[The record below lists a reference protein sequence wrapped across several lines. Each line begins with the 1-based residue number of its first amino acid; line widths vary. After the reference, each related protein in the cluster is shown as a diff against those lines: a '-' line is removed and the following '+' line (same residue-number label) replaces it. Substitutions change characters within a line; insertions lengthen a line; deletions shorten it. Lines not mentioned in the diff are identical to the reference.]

1 MNSKRMAQ
9 SSKRVLILGINGQ
22 LGTAFSD
29 YVSRYYSVINRES
42 EDFVDIDV
50 TDRSALNKIIST
62 TSPDYLINCA
72 AVTNV
77 DLCERDKELAYD
89 VNVNG
94 IKNIISSTSN
104 DVKIIHI
111 STDYIFDG
119 NKEIYTETDPPNPLS
134 YYGKTKL
141 ESENILRG
149 SNRNYLIIRTSVIFG
164 ASHNNFYR
172 WVLESLSNGKE
183 ISVVTD
189 QVSNPTW
196 TWSLSEA
203 IYKSIISNL
212 EGVYHYAGEEI
223 ISRYDF
229 AKKIAKRNNLDPNK
243 IKPILT
249 SDLNQLAA
257 RPRFS
262 SLDTEKIKDKIDV
275 EHPTLDCIIDIIAKN
290 DL

>member
-42 EDFVDIDV
+42 EDFVDIDI

-119 NKEIYTETDPPNPLS
+119 NKKLYTETDPPNPLS

-249 SDLNQLAA
+249 SDLNQLAG

>member
-1 MNSKRMAQ
+1 MNSKRMVQ
-9 SSKRVLILGINGQ
+9 SSKKVLILGINGQ
-22 LGTAFSD
+22 LGTALSD

-42 EDFVDIDV
+42 EDFIDIDI
-50 TDRSALNKIIST
+50 TDRSLLKEIIST

-77 DLCERDKELAYD
+77 DLCERDKELAYE

-94 IKNIISSTSN
+94 VKNIIFATSN
-104 DVKIIHI
+104 NVKIIHI
-111 STDYIFDG
+111 STDYVFDG
-119 NKEIYTETDPPNPLS
+119 NKELYSETDPPNPLS

-149 SNRNYLIIRTSVIFG
+149 SNRNHLIIRTSVIFG
-164 ASHNNFYR
+164 ASHSNFYK
-172 WVLESLSNGKE
+172 WVLESLTNGEE

-189 QVSNPTW
+189 QTSNPTW

-203 IYKSIISNL
+203 IYKSIISDL
-212 EGVYHYAGEEI
+212 KGVYHYAGEEI
-223 ISRYDF
+223 LSRYDF
-229 AKKIAKRNNLDPNK
+229 AKKIAIINNLDPNR

-257 RPRFS
+257 RPLVS
-262 SLDTEKIKDKIDV
+262 SLDTEKIKDKIDI